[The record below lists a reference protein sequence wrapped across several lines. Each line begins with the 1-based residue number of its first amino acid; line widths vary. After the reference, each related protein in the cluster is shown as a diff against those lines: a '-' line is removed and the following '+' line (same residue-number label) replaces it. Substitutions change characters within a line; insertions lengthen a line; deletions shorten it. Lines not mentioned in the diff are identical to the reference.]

1 MALKSQNFFVF
12 FALQKGLVNIE
23 EKYYKVWLTLIKN
36 LGIKK
41 YVNLINKFKTNK
53 GIFQANKR
61 DLLNVNLINEKI
73 CDDLLSLEIRKNV
86 KRHLAFMELNKIDI
100 ISIADKEYPA
110 ILREIDNPPICL
122 YIKGNKK
129 ILNNISVSIVGCRD
143 CSQYGKEISQKLA
156 YNLANNSFNVVSGLA
171 KGIDSFAHLGALYAN
186 GKTIAVLGNGL
197 DTIYPKENKFIAN
210 KILRTNGAIIS
221 EYPLGTKIEKTN
233 FPARNRIISGI
244 SLATIVVEA
253 KKKSGTLITVDF
265 ALEQGRDVFVVPRKY

>member
-1 MALKSQNFFVF
+1 MALKSQNLFVF

-86 KRHLAFMELNKIDI
+86 KKHLAFMELNKIDI

-221 EYPLGTKIEKTN
+221 EYRLGTKIEKTN

>member
-1 MALKSQNFFVF
+1 MALKSQTFFVF

-86 KRHLAFMELNKIDI
+86 KKHLAFMELNKIDI